1 MQDRGPTRIELGF
14 VNAYLLE
21 GKKGFVLV
29 DTGMASQRKKLEEA
43 LAAAGCERGSLALV
57 VVTHADY
64 DHMGNCP
71 WLRDEWG
78 APVAIHGADRA
89 TLETGAA
96 PRRFMRGLLGKI
108 LTFLISLR
116 PEGGPTCPADHIL
129 EDGQSLEAWGLSA
142 TVCHLPGHTP
152 GAIGLLMADGVFIA
166 GDVFAN
172 WRKPAPSP
180 FIHDL
185 EAYRASLAKAL
196 ELLPASSTV
205 WPGHGGP
212 FPAAAIAAM
221 KL

>member
-21 GKKGFVLV
+21 GTKGFVLV

-43 LAAAGCERGSLALV
+43 LAAAGCGRGSLALV

-78 APVAIHGADRA
+78 APVAIHGADRE

-96 PRRFMRGLLGKI
+96 PRRFMRGWLGKLLTLI
-108 LTFLISLR
+108 LSLR
-116 PEGGPTCPADHIL
+116 PAGLPTCPADVLL
-129 EDGQSLEAWGLSA
+129 EDGQSLEAWGVAARVL
-142 TVCHLPGHTP
+142 HLPGHTR
-152 GAIGLLMADGVFIA
+152 GAIGLLMAEGVFIA

-172 WRKPAPSP
+172 WRRPAPSP
-180 FIHDL
+180 FIQDL
-185 EAYRASLAKAL
+185 EAYRASLAKVL
-196 ELLPASSTV
+196 ELVPASATV

-212 FPAAAIAAM
+212 FPATAIAAM